1 VNKLSSLI
9 NSTTDNNELLKK
21 ISYQTE
27 NSSLK
32 VNSIQ
37 QEINDNNNYNN
48 KTRDEIEVNANNHK
62 NNNLTK
68 TTLNP
73 LSSNLS
79 NPPLNTS
86 SHNQLLSNNNS
97 NLNTKSS
104 YLLSSQSPQ
113 PQQPL
118 QQQLQQQLPKQENIN
133 NPLSINNN
141 VSVLDASTL
150 FATTTLPTSNHNN
163 NYHENQDSNFLIQPI
178 DNNTKIYLENNI
190 NMNINST
197 DFGNTVTTRINS
209 NKIIDNN
216 VNNTA
221 VTDTSTTTNPDRT
234 NPNLK
239 SYLYNNINTYN
250 LMGPSSSNIVPDNNN
265 NNNNLQ
271 ESIPTQNYSSNFDM
285 QSNTNSLLIDNSKN
299 QVQPPQVQSSNLNK
313 NSVSSKIISDN
324 NINNSNNNESNT
336 PPKLSLYSLIQ

>member
-1 VNKLSSLI
+1 M
-9 NSTTDNNELLKK
+9 
-21 ISYQTE
+21 
-27 NSSLK
+27 
-32 VNSIQ
+32 
-37 QEINDNNNYNN
+37 
-48 KTRDEIEVNANNHK
+48 
-62 NNNLTK
+62 
-68 TTLNP
+68 
-73 LSSNLS
+73 
-79 NPPLNTS
+79 NTS